1 MLRFIRQMV
10 PTKGVAKMKTN
21 EQMQALIDQQRDEL
35 NQLLTAAYHI
45 LDLAKQR
52 DALNEEWDKAM
63 SFLAYVSDFAAV
75 AKEIEAANRAWP
87 VEQ

>member
-1 MLRFIRQMV
+1 
-10 PTKGVAKMKTN
+10 MKTN
-21 EQMQALIDQQRDEL
+21 EQMQALIDQQQGDL
-35 NQLLTAAYHI
+35 DQLRTAAYHI

-52 DALNEEWDKAM
+52 DALDEEWDKAM

-75 AKEIEAANRAWP
+75 AKDIEAANRAYP